1 MGRRNSKPSL
11 FGSLFSFD
19 TFNVFSDAL
28 SATGEALRFVKRKCA
43 LQEQIGT
50 LLEENMAG
58 VTPEKHKENTEKIQ
72 ALLVK
77 LEQ

>member
-1 MGRRNSKPSL
+1 MGKRNSKSSL

-19 TFNVFSDAL
+19 TFNVFSDAIF
-28 SATGEALRFVKRKCA
+28 ATGEALRFAKRQCA
-43 LQEQIGT
+43 LQEQIGA
-50 LLEENMAG
+50 LLDENMAG

-77 LEQ
+77 LKQ